1 MKIGFAR
8 AVPGQKKF
16 LMDAQIAELK
26 AAGCD
31 HVIECQ
37 LAAGSHGQI
46 AAISKVIEDLKRGD
60 TLVVTGL
67 GRLGKPIKAI
77 LEMLA
82 DSENSFAAREIG
94 FISLAE
100 GIDTTQPAPF
110 GTFLLNFATNAAKMA
125 RELILERTTIS
136 QKAAKDQGKQTGR
149 PHKISDEDIER
160 ARQLIK
166 DKGMSVRDAAKVIEA
181 GSATLYRRID
191 VFLAREESPDK

>member
-1 MKIGFAR
+1 MRIGFAR

-16 LMDAQIAELK
+16 FLETQIAELE

-31 HVIECQ
+31 CVTECQ
-37 LAAGSHGQI
+37 MSAGSHGQI
-46 AAISKVIEDLKRGD
+46 AAISKVIEELKPGD
-60 TLVVTGL
+60 TLIVTGL

-82 DSENSFAAREIG
+82 DSENSFKAREIG

-100 GIDTTQPAPF
+100 GINTTPSAPS
-110 GTFLLNFATNAAKMA
+110 GTFLPNFAAHAAKMA

-136 QKAAKDQGKQTGR
+136 QQAAKDQNKQTGR

-160 ARQLIK
+160 ARRLIK
-166 DKGMSVRDAAKVIEA
+166 DQGMSVRDAAKVIEA
-181 GSATLYRRID
+181 GSATVYRRLD
-191 VFLAREESPDK
+191 VFLARGKSSV